1 MAVPS
6 PTEFDVAHLIQLAVA
21 PVFLLAGVAAT
32 LNVLTSRL
40 GRIVDRARPLEQQ
53 LKTTSDAAEFAEL
66 RDRLRVM
73 GRRSR
78 YINAALTLA
87 TVAGFLVAMV
97 VLLLFFGSFAHV
109 DLSMATAIVF
119 VTAILCLALAL
130 LSFLVE
136 VRIATV
142 TLRIGRGLPK
152 NPRPAD

>member
-1 MAVPS
+1 MNALSPS
-6 PTEFDVAHLIQLAVA
+6 EFDVAHLIQLAVA

-53 LKTTSDAAEFAEL
+53 LESTSDEIQFNDLSE
-66 RDRLRVM
+66 RLRVM

-87 TVAGFLVAMV
+87 TVAGILVAAV
-97 VLLLFFGSFAHV
+97 VLLLFFGSYARI

-142 TLRIGRGLPK
+142 SLRIGLGLPK
-152 NPRPAD
+152 QPRASG